1 MGGWSW
7 KGTQA
12 EGTAGAKAQGKQQ
25 SGLLGKSEQLGAAE
39 APRRGDGRPGSQGWT
54 TERPEHQA
62 EGLGLCP
69 AGTGEKQDDGGGTG
83 SALGVGSPLQL
94 QGWEGMNWKG
104 ETGELGRRRH

>member
-1 MGGWSW
+1 M
-7 KGTQA
+7 
-12 EGTAGAKAQGKQQ
+12 
-25 SGLLGKSEQLGAAE
+25 GKSEQLGAAE

-69 AGTGEKQDDGGGTG
+69 AGAGEKQDDGGGTG

-94 QGWEGMNWKG
+94 QGWEGKKKKKKRKVN
-104 ETGELGRRRH
+104 ELMDCEIVL